1 MSSTTNDSLGHSL
14 LDTKLPSPPHYTEAT
29 APRDEKVFDNSTY
42 SHSPWLLRRT
52 SIHVESTHNEAW
64 QDDSSSHHGT
74 APSVRSNDEKKALRN
89 LLTKFGNKPAED
101 QSEDGKSQ
109 RDLGQFHD
117 SSDFGTR
124 VFIEAGQPS
133 KVQTRRR
140 HEMKGL
146 EQAASVKRWPG
157 HGKPAEPW
165 GKLAKVNSHS
175 VSLLMMRGAEVLRT
189 LKSGIPLEIRWCTMA
204 TSVHKPPFESS
215 HLF

>member
-1 MSSTTNDSLGHSL
+1 MSSTANDGLGLSQL
-14 LDTKLPSPPHYTEAT
+14 QAVLPSPPHYAEAT
-29 APRDEKVFDNSTY
+29 AHRDEKVLENSNY

-74 APSVRSNDEKKALRN
+74 APSLRSNDEKKALRN
-89 LLTKFGNKPAED
+89 LLTKFGNKPTED
-101 QSEDGKSQ
+101 QSEDGRSQ

-124 VFIEAGQPS
+124 VVIEAGQPP
-133 KVQTRRR
+133 KVQTRER

-157 HGKPAEPW
+157 NGKPAEPW
-165 GKLAKVNSHS
+165 GKLAKV
-175 VSLLMMRGAEVLRT
+175 R
-189 LKSGIPLEIRWCTMA
+189 
-204 TSVHKPPFESS
+204 
-215 HLF
+215 